1 MMIQLGTFLVIICK
15 IFKNHPP
22 NLTHWAKH
30 RDGTTTVDVANGL
43 TQLLAV
49 VLTRLL
55 GTKEGAKVR
64 ETTRRG
70 RAGNDE
76 GLAKA
81 MILRHDF

>member
-1 MMIQLGTFLVIICK
+1 MIQLGTFLGYYLQ
-15 IFKNHPP
+15 
-22 NLTHWAKH
+22 NLRKSSTEPYPHSGAKH

-76 GLAKA
+76 GLAKND
-81 MILRHDF
+81 IIF

>member
-1 MMIQLGTFLVIICK
+1 MMIQLGTFLVIICR
-15 IFKNHPP
+15 IFENHPP
-22 NLTHWAKH
+22 TLPTFWAKH

-76 GLAKA
+76 GLAKNA
-81 MILRHDF
+81 IILIF

>member
-1 MMIQLGTFLVIICK
+1 MMIQLGTFLVAIRK
-15 IFKNHPP
+15 IFENNPP
-22 NLTHWAKH
+22 TLPTFWAKD

-76 GLAKA
+76 GLPKND
-81 MILRHDF
+81 IF